1 MIKSKVIGIGAYT
14 KQLQKELTDYWV
26 GVQTANLID
35 YAKTEIKKLGDK
47 ISSYNGAHGMDRTGN
62 LLNSLCWG
70 VTYDGK
76 MIDNGFYREAVTH
89 TYTNRWGQERGFGTQ
104 GGTSSYLHE
113 YFPND
118 MEEVNGRQ
126 LAEEYLSEANG
137 KANKWTLF
145 FAVLAP
151 YWGYWE
157 GGFTH
162 IKSGRRMQW
171 QAMTYIFDD
180 VRMDLKPAKTHLTV
194 YRPKYSYRNRK
205 YKNKTGVKK
214 IGLMR

>member
-1 MIKSKVIGIGAYT
+1 MSAYT

-26 GVQTANLID
+26 GEQTARLIS
-35 YAKTEIKKLGDK
+35 YAQDEIKKLGDK
-47 ISSYNGAHGMDRTGN
+47 ISSYPNANHMDRTGN
-62 LLNSLCWG
+62 LLNSLCWC
-70 VTYDGK
+70 VAYDGERK
-76 MIDNGFYREAVTH
+76 GSGFYREAVTH
-89 TYTNRWGQERGFGTQ
+89 TRINKWGQERGMGTQ

-126 LAEEYLSEANG
+126 MAEEYIGSYNG
-137 KANKWTLF
+137 KSGKWTVV

-162 IKSGRRMQW
+162 IMTGRRMQF
-171 QAMTYIFDD
+171 QVMTHIFDD
-180 VRMDLKPAKTHLTV
+180 VRMELKPAKTHLTV
-194 YRPKYSYRNRK
+194 YRPKYSYRSRK
-205 YKNKTGVKK
+205 YKNKVGVKK
-214 IGLMR
+214 IGLIG